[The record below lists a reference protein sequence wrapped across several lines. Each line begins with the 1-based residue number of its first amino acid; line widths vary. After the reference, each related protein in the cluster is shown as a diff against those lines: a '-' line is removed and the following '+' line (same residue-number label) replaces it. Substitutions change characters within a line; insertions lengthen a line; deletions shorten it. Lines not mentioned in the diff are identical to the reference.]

1 MEWYIY
7 PLVVFAGMV
16 AGVINTL
23 AGSGSAITLG
33 VLLFLGLPAD
43 MANGTNRVG
52 VVALGLGSIL
62 ALKREQVMPLLN
74 KARYILWATLAGA
87 LTGAMVVVEINEAA
101 LEKVIGGLM
110 IVLLFVI
117 LFNPKRWLQDSTQ
130 ALTRPTLWHILLFF
144 AVGFYGGFIQMGYGI
159 FFLAVAVLLARF
171 SLIDSNII
179 KIVVTF
185 IFAIPVLGI
194 FIWHGDV
201 QWDLG
206 LTLALGQA
214 IGGWLAARYAL
225 GHPQANIWIRR
236 LLIVMILTVI
246 IKIFFIN

>member
-7 PLVVFAGMV
+7 PLVVFAGV
-16 AGVINTL
+16 LAGFINTL

-52 VVALGLGSIL
+52 VVALGLGSMA
-62 ALKREQVMPLLN
+62 ALDKKLVRGLL
-74 KARYILWATLAGA
+74 KKGRYIVVTTFIGA
-87 LTGAMVVVEINEAA
+87 LVGALVVVEINEAA

-110 IVLLFVI
+110 IVLLFVV
-117 LFNPKRWLQDSTQ
+117 LFNPKRWLQDSAQ
-130 ALTRPTLWHILLFF
+130 ALTRPTLLHVLLFF
-144 AVGFYGGFIQMGYGI
+144 AIGFYGGFIQMGFGI
-159 FFLAVAVLLARF
+159 FFLAAAVLWARY

-179 KIVVTF
+179 KILVTF
-185 IFAIPVLGI
+185 LFAIPVLGI

-201 QWDLG
+201 QWGLG
-206 LTLALGQA
+206 LTLAVGQA

-225 GHPQANIWIRR
+225 GHPQANAWIRR
-236 LLIVMILTVI
+236 LLIVMIVAVI
-246 IKIFFIN
+246 VKIFVL

>member
-1 MEWYIY
+1 MDWYIY
-7 PLVVFAGMV
+7 PLVVLAGMV

-33 VLLFLGLPAD
+33 VLIFLGLPAD

-52 VVALGLGSIL
+52 VVALGLGSMS
-62 ALKREQVMPLLN
+62 ALKRSQMTALL
-74 KARYILWATLAGA
+74 KKGQYILWTTLAGA
-87 LTGAMVVVEINEAA
+87 LTGAFVVVEIDEAA

-110 IVLLFVI
+110 IVLLFVV
-117 LFNPKRWLQDSTQ
+117 LFNPKRWLQDSAQ
-130 ALTRPTLWHILLFF
+130 ALTHPTLLHILLFF
-144 AVGFYGGFIQMGYGI
+144 AVGFYGGFIQMGFGI

-194 FIWHGDV
+194 FVWHGDV

-206 LTLALGQA
+206 LTLAAGQA
-214 IGGWLAARYAL
+214 VGGWLAARYAL

-236 LLIVMILTVI
+236 LLIVMILVVI
-246 IKIFFIN
+246 TKIFFFS